1 MLNVIIKMTNACNLS
16 CKYCSLGKK
25 ENFKFIDMPIL
36 KKTIDLIAEKT
47 DKPNVSIIFHGGEP
61 TLIDVEIYRNIIEYA
76 QKYKDI
82 QFSWKMQSNCFCIDD
97 EFIKLLKDKDITLG
111 VSIDGSKENHNK
123 YRIDSSGNGTYDKV
137 TKNIIKLNKNDIHC
151 SSLVV
156 VNHSMVTKDINF
168 INWFNEN
175 NIPIKINPIID
186 CGEVKGKESM
196 VLKSGEYADY
206 IIRVF
211 KYILDNE
218 IECDIQPIEELFK
231 ASLGIGNT
239 HECTFSKNCYERF
252 LCIDYN
258 GDIYPCG
265 RFCDMNRYKM
275 GNVLDDDTD
284 IYSSNGFRALK
295 RLHLRI
301 NEKCGECSY
310 KAYCNGG
317 CISIRALRADIE
329 NPLCE
334 DYKKIINF
342 FRTKGILLYK
352 KYLINKKQALLA
364 KLENL
369 EQ

>member
-1 MLNVIIKMTNACNLS
+1 MLNVIIKMTNACNLK
-16 CKYCSLGKK
+16 CRYCSLGKK

-36 KKTIDLIAEKT
+36 KKIIDLIAKT
-47 DKPNVSIIFHGGEP
+47 GKTTVSVIFHGGEP
-61 TLIDVEIYRNIIEYA
+61 TLIDVKIYRDIIEYA

-82 QFSWKMQSNCFCIDD
+82 QFLWKMQSNCFCIDD
-97 EFIKLLKDKDITLG
+97 EFIKLLKDKNIILG
-111 VSIDGSKENHNK
+111 VSIDGDKESHNK
-123 YRIDSSGNGTYDKV
+123 YRIDSSGNGTYDKI
-137 TKNIIKLNKNDIHC
+137 TENIIKLKKNDIHC
-151 SSLVV
+151 SALIV
-156 VNHSMVTKDINF
+156 VNHSMMSKSIDF
-168 INWFNEN
+168 IDWFDKN
-175 NIPIKINPIID
+175 NIQLKINPIID
-186 CGEVKGKESM
+186 CGEVRGDESM

-218 IECDIQPIEELFK
+218 IECAVQPVEELFK
-231 ASLGIGNT
+231 VSLGIGNI

-265 RFCDMNRYKM
+265 RFCDIHRYKL
-275 GNVLDDDTD
+275 GNVLDENTD
-284 IYSSNGFRALK
+284 IYNSNSFRALK
-295 RLHLRI
+295 RLNLRI

-317 CISIRALRADIE
+317 CISIRVLRDDIE

-334 DYKKIINF
+334 DYKKIIDF
-342 FRTKGILLYK
+342 FRTEGISLYK
-352 KYLINKKQALLA
+352 KYLINKRQTLLK